1 MSDVLERR
9 QALSELTIGQSAWPV
24 PDQDG
29 STEND
34 AGNAPVLVGSSFA
47 KCTKRSALGH
57 ECQFSCDPL
66 APRSQPNL
74 RSPHSSWLSHYFRAG
89 RLRGLVSHKEAFHSL
104 FCSYSVSL
112 STNGQTADSILCHG
126 RSHPFA
132 SVNRNESIGPRRSS
146 VPGGILPAGIP
157 DGPCLEIAA
166 TFHPARGRRSVFR
179 DH

>member
-89 RLRGLVSHKEAFHSL
+89 RLRGLVSHKEAFHSF

-112 STNGQTADSILCHG
+112 STRTVKRPTPS
-126 RSHPFA
+126 FA
-132 SVNRNESIGPRRSS
+132 MDGGPRRSS